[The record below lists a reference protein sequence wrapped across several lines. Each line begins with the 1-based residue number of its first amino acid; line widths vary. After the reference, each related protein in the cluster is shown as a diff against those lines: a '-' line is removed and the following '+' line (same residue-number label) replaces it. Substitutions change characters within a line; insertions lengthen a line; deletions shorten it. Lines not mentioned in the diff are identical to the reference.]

1 MIAIAIT
8 VSRGDAGA
16 ATVVDFSGAVADV
29 AGVECSNAGV
39 DIVADAIGIGI
50 GRTRTTALAQHVIRE
65 ARPIVVCCCR
75 VVVAGK
81 GVGAPFDFIA
91 VTHAI
96 GIGVCRAVTTADA
109 EGIGLIAIAITVSRG
124 DAGAATVVD
133 FSGAVADV
141 AGVECSNAGVDI
153 VADAISIGI
162 GRTRS
167 TALAQ
172 HVIREARPIVVCC
185 CRVVVAGKG
194 VGAPFDF
201 IAVTHA
207 IGIGVCRAV
216 TTANAEG
223 IGLIAIAITVSK
235 GDAGAATVVD
245 FSGAVADVAG
255 VECSNAGVDI
265 VADAIAIGIG
275 RTRTTALAQHVIR
288 EARPIVVCCCRVVV
302 AGKGVGA
309 PFDFI
314 AVTHAIGIGVCRAV
328 TTANAEGIG
337 LIAIAITVS
346 KGDAGAAT
354 VVDFSGAVADV
365 AGVEC
370 SNAGVDIVADAIS
383 IGIGRTRYHRTRP
396 ARHP

>member
-1 MIAIAIT
+1 MCHRPKLRGGYS
-8 VSRGDAGA
+8 SRLRHRCNLRLQCCHRSHSHCRRLCSHHRRRRGHRFGCHCNHSLQGGCWCSHSRR
-16 ATVVDFSGAVADV
+16 FSGAVADV

-39 DIVADAIGIGI
+39 DIVADAIAIGI

-153 VADAISIGI
+153 VADAIAIGI
-162 GRTRS
+162 GGAGS
-167 TALAQ
+167 TALPDVVGGEAGAIVIGAQ
-172 HVIREARPIVVCC
+172 G
-185 CRVVVAGKG
+185 VVVAGEG
-194 VGAPFDF
+194 VGAPSDL
-201 IAVTHA
+201 IGVAHA
-207 IGIGVCRAV
+207 IADRYRPRRSPPQTPRASAWLPSQSQSPV
-216 TTANAEG
+216 G
-223 IGLIAIAITVSK
+223 MS
-235 GDAGAATVVD
+235 GAAAVVD
-245 FSGAVADVAG
+245 LSGAVADAAG

-275 RTRTTALAQHVIR
+275 GAGTAAL
-288 EARPIVVCCCRVVV
+288 
-302 AGKGVGA
+302 
-309 PFDFI
+309 
-314 AVTHAIGIGVCRAV
+314 
-328 TTANAEGIG
+328 
-337 LIAIAITVS
+337 
-346 KGDAGAAT
+346 
-354 VVDFSGAVADV
+354 
-365 AGVEC
+365 
-370 SNAGVDIVADAIS
+370 
-383 IGIGRTRYHRTRP
+383 P
-396 ARHP
+396 ARHRR